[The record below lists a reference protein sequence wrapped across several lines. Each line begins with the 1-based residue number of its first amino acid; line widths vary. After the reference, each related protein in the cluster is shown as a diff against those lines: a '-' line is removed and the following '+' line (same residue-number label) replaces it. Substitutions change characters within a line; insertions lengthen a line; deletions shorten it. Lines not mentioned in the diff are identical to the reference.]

1 MQKHLKFYI
10 DGEWV
15 DPTTPATLD
24 VINPATEQAFATI
37 SMGNAADVNKA
48 VAAAKSAFT
57 SFSNTTVEQRID
69 LLAAILDEYGKR
81 YDDKAIILPNA

>member
-15 DPTTPATLD
+15 DPTTPATFD

-37 SMGNAADVNKA
+37 SMG
-48 VAAAKSAFT
+48 
-57 SFSNTTVEQRID
+57 
-69 LLAAILDEYGKR
+69 
-81 YDDKAIILPNA
+81 KAIILPNA